1 MYFFFFFYIKKI
13 ANIYNTPDKIV
24 IYQISLISD
33 MRIVENNKGSHEY
46 RFCLVNQLTIE
57 SEGSIITVQSY
68 F

>member
-1 MYFFFFFYIKKI
+1 M
-13 ANIYNTPDKIV
+13 YNTPDKIV
-24 IYQISLISD
+24 IYKISLISD